1 MVSLTSFLILNFVI
15 DFNGLSACG
24 KSFYTFKKY
33 TDHMRSHAY
42 EKPSNKTKQDKVCFE
57 LGKLHGLIE
66 NKQFG
71 LFHCLFCIY
80 GSDIEGKII

>member
-1 MVSLTSFLILNFVI
+1 
-15 DFNGLSACG
+15 
-24 KSFYTFKKY
+24 
-33 TDHMRSHAY
+33 MRSHAL
-42 EKPSNKTKQDKVCFE
+42 EKPSIKEKQDKVCFDM
-57 LGKLHGLIE
+57 GKLHGLIE